1 MPDQSQE
8 ILWLQALVAKQRAKL
23 DLREAEWRLQSLP
36 SGGADESGTNNTVAT
51 VRSMD
56 TSMAQRVADDLL
68 GAGSWATTG
77 GLGAGRPGDAL
88 LVHDNF
94 RQQQQDQLPGE

>member
-8 ILWLQALVAKQRAKL
+8 ILRLQALVAKQRLEL
-23 DLREAEWRLQSLP
+23 DLREAEWRLRSLP
-36 SGGADESGTNNTVAT
+36 SGGGDESKTHTRRST

-56 TSMAQRVADDLL
+56 TSEAGWVADDLL
-68 GAGSWATTG
+68 SQTMTG
-77 GLGAGRPGDAL
+77 GAGAGRPGEAL

-94 RQQQQDQLPGE
+94 WQQQEDHLPGV